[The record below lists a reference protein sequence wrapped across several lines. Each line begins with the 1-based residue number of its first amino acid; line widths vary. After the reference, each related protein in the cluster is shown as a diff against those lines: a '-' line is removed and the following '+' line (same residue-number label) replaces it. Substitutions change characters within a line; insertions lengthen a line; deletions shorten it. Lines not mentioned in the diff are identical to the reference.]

1 MKKLI
6 VLIAIIAG
14 VWYWQKHGSTNKV
27 AFDKDGKAAVVVYT
41 TSQCGPCKDAVN
53 MLSARGVS
61 FQEKEIDP
69 SNDQDKDVQLWREM
83 GNNVFPLTL
92 AGHSIVRGM
101 SKWDLISL
109 LCENFGEQYLT
120 LDEQKYFQRHFDA
133 NGKSKVVLYGTDW
146 CPSCAGLRKDFRDN
160 GIDFVDIDV
169 EKSGEFDKIV
179 RVMDIP
185 GYPATWVGYTRVNG
199 VTFSDI
205 KAVMNK

>member
-1 MKKLI
+1 
-6 VLIAIIAG
+6 
-14 VWYWQKHGSTNKV
+14 
-27 AFDKDGKAAVVVYT
+27 
-41 TSQCGPCKDAVN
+41 
-53 MLSARGVS
+53 MLSARGVA

-92 AGHSIVRGM
+92 AGRSIARGM

-120 LDEQKYFQRHFDA
+120 LDEQKYLQRHFDA
-133 NGKSKVVLYGTDW
+133 NGKPKVVLYGTDR